1 MLLSLFL
8 GRTRIEETFILNA
21 LWWLNIDLLPY
32 EFSVSISCNSKTKF
46 HYELQTYN
54 TNIVNDIKSRK
65 NCSKNNLHSALCK
78 PGFPNSSLEDDLI
91 EFSYIFH
98 TFSHPRFSTDA
109 INSIKKQGKPRVIF
123 ILYTL
128 QNSQNDLCKT
138 SKNKVG
144 FTLHRKT
151 CGKLVEKACL
161 ESLVFSK

>member
-1 MLLSLFL
+1 MLLSLCL

-21 LWWLNIDLLPY
+21 LWWLNIDLLPH

-54 TNIVNDIKSRK
+54 TNIINDIKSRK
-65 NCSKNNLHSALCK
+65 NCSKNNLHSGLCK

-98 TFSHPRFSTDA
+98 TFSHPRFLTDA
-109 INSIKKQGKPRVIF
+109 INSIKKQGKPRAIF
-123 ILYTL
+123 IFIYY
-128 QNSQNDLCKT
+128 DLCKT
-138 SKNKVG
+138 SKNKVK